1 MADGERFQFGT
12 VDFDIEVTGIGQDD
26 TVFHV
31 LHVFAADDVF
41 VAGQGDEDIADFG
54 SFGHGHDFKTV
65 KDGFDGFNRVDFGD
79 DDVST
84 EPLARIAQPLPHQP

>member
-1 MADGERFQFGT
+1 MCS
-12 VDFDIEVTGIGQDD
+12 
-26 TVFHV
+26 
-31 LHVFAADDVF
+31 AADDVF

-84 EPLARIAQPLPHQP
+84 EAFGTQRSLYRTNRNRRRRLSCRRRSGWSCA